1 MDFMFNNT
9 SFQDPCVRQLS
20 KAVAVGRFF
29 TCNVTFIFD
38 EKIIETEYTMYPND
52 FYMMLF
58 FKLVANIT

>member
-9 SFQDPCVRQLS
+9 SFQDPCVRQFQ
-20 KAVAVGRFF
+20 KAVAVERFF
-29 TCNVTFIFD
+29 TGNVTFIFD
-38 EKIIETEYTMYPND
+38 EKSIETEYTMYQND